1 MNWYMT
7 ALKKYAVFSGR
18 SRRREFWWFVV
29 VNAVISGILGC
40 LSNRPDDA
48 SYWNY
53 LGDDPNFWNYL
64 GLIFSLA
71 ILIPSIAVQVRRLHD
86 TGRTGWWWFIGLVPC
101 VGWIILLVFNLFD
114 SQPGPNKYGPNPK
127 GA

>member
-1 MNWYMT
+1 MSWYMT

-18 SRRREFWWFVV
+18 SRRREYWWFVI
-29 VNAVISGILGC
+29 VNAVISAILSC

-48 SYWNY
+48 SDWNY
-53 LGDDPNFWNYL
+53 LGDDPNFFNYL
-64 GLIFSLA
+64 ALIYALA
-71 ILIPSIAVQVRRLHD
+71 LIIPTIAVQVRRLHD

-101 VGWIILLVFNLFD
+101 VGWIVLLVFNLFD
-114 SQPGPNKYGPNPK
+114 SEPGPNKYGPNPK

>member
-1 MNWYMT
+1 MT

-18 SRRREFWWFVV
+18 SRRREFWWFVLI
-29 VNAVISGILGC
+29 NFIISSIIGC

-48 SYWNY
+48 NYWDY

-64 GLIFSLA
+64 GLVYGLA
-71 ILIPSIAVQVRRLHD
+71 VLIPTIAVQVRRLHD

-101 VGWIILLVFNLFD
+101 VGWIVLLVFNLFD
-114 SQPGPNKYGPNPK
+114 SEPGPNKYGPNPK